1 MKEDIM
7 LTSQIIVHNNFILKV
22 NTILAVE
29 IGGGGRGALWKVTG
43 NISVGTKC
51 SLSALVEQFRP
62 ARRKM
67 SLQTHSIHG
76 QTCNYPQLTV

>member
-1 MKEDIM
+1 M
-7 LTSQIIVHNNFILKV
+7 LTSQITVHNNFILKV
-22 NTILAVE
+22 NTIL
-29 IGGGGRGALWKVTG
+29 GRVLWEVTG
-43 NISVGTKC
+43 NISVGTKR
-51 SLSALVEQFRP
+51 SLSALVERFRP

>member
-1 MKEDIM
+1 M
-7 LTSQIIVHNNFILKV
+7 LTSQITVHNNFILKV
-22 NTILAVE
+22 NTILEMV
-29 IGGGGRGALWKVTG
+29 GGGWTLWKVTG

-51 SLSALVEQFRP
+51 SLSVLVEQFRP

>member
-7 LTSQIIVHNNFILKV
+7 LTSQITVHNNFILKV
-22 NTILAVE
+22 NTIL
-29 IGGGGRGALWKVTG
+29 GGVLWKVTS

>member
-1 MKEDIM
+1 MKKDIM
-7 LTSQIIVHNNFILKV
+7 LTSQITVHNNFILKV
-22 NTILAVE
+22 NTILGVGR
-29 IGGGGRGALWKVTG
+29 GGGALWKVTG
-43 NISVGTKC
+43 NISVRTKC
-51 SLSALVEQFRP
+51 SLSVLVEQFRP

>member
-7 LTSQIIVHNNFILKV
+7 LTSQITVYNNFILKV
-22 NTILAVE
+22 NTILGV
-29 IGGGGRGALWKVTG
+29 GKKRGEALWKVSG

>member
-7 LTSQIIVHNNFILKV
+7 LTSQITVHNNFILKV
-22 NTILAVE
+22 NTILGVGKGVGE
-29 IGGGGRGALWKVTG
+29 LWKVTG

-51 SLSALVEQFRP
+51 SLSVLVEQFRP
-62 ARRKM
+62 TRRKM